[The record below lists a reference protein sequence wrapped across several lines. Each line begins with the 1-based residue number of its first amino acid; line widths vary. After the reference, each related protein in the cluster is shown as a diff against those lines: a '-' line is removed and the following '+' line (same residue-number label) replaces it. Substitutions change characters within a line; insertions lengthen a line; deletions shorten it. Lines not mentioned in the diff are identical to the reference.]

1 MKRYRP
7 SIFKGQAD
15 RDENEKDFIKVLN
28 AYQVQYSQGRP
39 GDGYDL
45 LVQIHPME
53 LWEIKNPKQP
63 PSKRQLTE
71 AEIFKQ
77 SYCNSRGIPYRVLLY
92 VDGAE
97 KILNDHF
104 KNERMKS
111 NG

>member
-1 MKRYRP
+1 MSRYRP
-7 SIFKGQAD
+7 HIFKGQAD
-15 RDENEKDFIKVLN
+15 RDENEKDFIKVLK

-45 LVQIHPME
+45 LIQIQPME

-77 SYCNSRGIPYRVLLY
+77 AYCNSHDIPYRVLMY
-92 VDGAE
+92 VNDAE
-97 KILNDHF
+97 KILHDHF
-104 KNERMKS
+104 KGK
-111 NG
+111 